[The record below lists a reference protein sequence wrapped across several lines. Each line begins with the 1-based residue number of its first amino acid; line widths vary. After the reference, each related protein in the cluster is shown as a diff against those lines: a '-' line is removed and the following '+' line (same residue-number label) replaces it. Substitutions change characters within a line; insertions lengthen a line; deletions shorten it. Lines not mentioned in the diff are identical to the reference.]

1 MSASIKLEP
10 VVELVGAEGTTYYP
24 MKHQQGNTAT
34 IKVCYDGFAVSD
46 TINVYWQTVEDEY
59 ERIEPWVEH
68 EGCALFQVSY
78 DLLALRI
85 TGKVRI
91 YCEVVR
97 EEERFT
103 SPVVEYRLEL
113 RREDYPPTTVLEMTA
128 DGRLDLSRLCGKN
141 PHVYIAPWPYIK
153 EGQEVVALTLLG
165 ANARFSWF
173 EGDLIT
179 TADVSNGW
187 RRELP
192 LDKLQQFGHDRPVHM
207 DFIIRLN
214 PDLSGA
220 QHFPFVNFTVLTE
233 PHLTLLPPAVPES
246 TDCGSGHYVLNPVN
260 AVQGASLQVTYE
272 NMCCNDRVCA
282 TWQGTPGAGT
292 PELEC
297 QIVGD
302 SQVVN
307 FRIPPQAISANFNGK
322 VFAGYTVWR
331 EGGAWEAPPLE
342 VRVLDIDVLP
352 TPRVEQATEQR
363 LDLNTFSGDADV
375 VVELW
380 DFAEVGQACW
390 LTVTGQL
397 ENGDE
402 SISEVLEGVPL
413 TAEWLAN
420 GVSTLLTRDKLEQ
433 LADHSDLQ
441 LHFAVN
447 FDGKVDRS
455 TAREFPLLSLQVV
468 QADLQ
473 LPAPQIVQAVDNTLT
488 VYNGRD
494 GVTLRVRYER
504 MSSHHSIQPCW
515 RRGDGSCLPIT
526 AKLGNPGSGY
536 VDFFVPREAVIMA
549 SGKTVKIN
557 YTVTYRGGQKTQV
570 SSAFNLI
577 VTEPVLLPR
586 PFVPQATL
594 GTLDLRNF
602 SGNADISVEKWWF
615 ILPGQRVWLHGHG
628 TRLDGS
634 AYSFSVFQ
642 AHSVT
647 TGEVSQGLKALLR
660 RENLSVLKHGST
672 LTFTCKVTTD
682 GSAQESAAIAFPL
695 LVLSV
700 RMPFDE
706 VTDFENG
713 NWNGWEWGGA
723 GDRSDLSVQYVG
735 GSRALVNITTTEQS
749 AGVFLAKT
757 FNGLEVGRRYTFSMD
772 AYQYNSL
779 DPAPQ
784 LSAAVNGVS
793 VIPRTVIM
801 GQHWRKLSG
810 SFTATQSAMR
820 IGLYCHLAQRH
831 ANDFAVDN
839 LRLSSL

>member
-1 MSASIKLEP
+1 MPASIKLEP

-24 MKHQQGNTAT
+24 MKHQQGNAAT
-34 IKVCYDGFAVSD
+34 VKVCYDGFEVSD

-68 EGCALFQVSY
+68 ESCALFQVSY

-179 TADVSNGW
+179 AADVSNGW
-187 RRELP
+187 LRELP
-192 LDKLQQFGHDRPVHM
+192 LDKLQQFGHGRPVHM

-214 PDLSGA
+214 PSLSGA

-233 PHLTLLPPAVPES
+233 SHLTLLPPVVPES

-260 AVQGASLQVTYE
+260 ALQGATLQVTYE

-297 QIVGD
+297 QLVDDSGIV
-302 SQVVN
+302 SLH
-307 FRIPPQAISANFNGK
+307 IPPQAISANFNGE
-322 VFAGYTVWR
+322 VSAAYTVWR
-331 EGGAWEAPPLE
+331 EGRAWASPPL
-342 VRVLDIDVLP
+342 VVQILDISVLP
-352 TPRVEQATEQR
+352 TPAVEQSTGQW
-363 LDLNTFSGDADV
+363 LDLNTFTGDAIAT
-375 VVELW
+375 VEPW
-380 DFAEVGQACW
+380 DFAAVGQACW

-397 ENGDE
+397 ESGGE
-402 SISEVLEGVPL
+402 YAFQVLEGLPL

-420 GVSTLLTRDKLEQ
+420 GVNMLLVRDKLEQ
-433 LADHSDLQ
+433 LADYSDVQ

-455 TAREFPLLSLQVV
+455 TAREFPLLSLQVL
-468 QADLQ
+468 QEDLQ
-473 LPAPQIVQAVDNTLT
+473 LPAPQVTQAVGNTLT

-504 MSSHHSIQPCW
+504 MSADHSIQPCW
-515 RRGDGSCLPIT
+515 RRVDGSCLPIA
-526 AKLGNPGSGY
+526 AKPGNPALGY
-536 VDFFVPREAVIMA
+536 VDFIVPREAVIMA
-549 SGKTVKIN
+549 SGKTVEIN
-557 YTVTYRGGQKTQV
+557 YTVTYRGGQKSQV
-570 SSAFNLI
+570 SSRLGLI
-577 VTEPVLLPR
+577 ITKPVRLPT
-586 PFVPQATL
+586 PVVPQATL
-594 GTLDLRNF
+594 GILDLRNF
-602 SGNADISVEKWWF
+602 YGDAGVSVEKWWF
-615 ILPGQRVWLHGHG
+615 ILPGQRVWLRGQG
-628 TRLDGS
+628 TRQDGS
-634 AYSFSVFQ
+634 AYSFHIFI

-647 TGEVSQGLKALLR
+647 AGEVSQGLKVLLPR
-660 RENLSVLKHGST
+660 GVLSVLKHGST
-672 LTFTCKVTTD
+672 LTFTCTVTAD
-682 GSAQESAAIAFPL
+682 GSMQQGGAVVCPSLTVTVQSL
-695 LVLSV
+695 
-700 RMPFDE
+700 FDDL
-706 VTDFENG
+706 TDFQNG
-713 NWNGWEWGGA
+713 TWNGWVWGGA
-723 GDRSDLSVQYVG
+723 GVPNDLSIG
-735 GSRALVNITTTEQS
+735 KEGAGLMLINTTSTSNS
-749 AGVFLAKT
+749 AGVFLKKV
-757 FNGLEVGRRYTFSMD
+757 FNGLEVRRRYLFSID
-772 AYQYNSL
+772 VRQFNNAS
-779 DPAPQ
+779 PAPQ
-784 LSAAVNGVS
+784 IS
-793 VIPRTVIM
+793 VVAGSVPIIEPNNISGMV
-801 GQHWRKLSG
+801 WRKLSG
-810 SFTATQSAMR
+810 SFTATSTSMEVA
-820 IGLYCHLAQRH
+820 LYNHLATGIG
-831 ANDFAVDN
+831 NDLAMDN